1 MIHEVRMPQLAQSVV
16 EGEIDNWLVK
26 VGDRVEKE
34 QPLAEIVTDKVN
46 VEMPSPVAGI
56 VREIIVSEGDTVPIG
71 TLLLRIELTE
81 AGAGTRA
88 SKPIYSALTAD
99 IMEVDKREEAAPTEE
114 SPAEKPAPT
123 RPPGRPRAAPVARKV
138 ARDLGIDLATV
149 VGTGPSGRITA
160 DDVRRAAEASSAE
173 AAAPQETRA
182 PTTQAP
188 APAPAVEA
196 PASTAEDVEYVPY
209 TGRRRQI
216 GQRLARA
223 KQTIPHASCVEVIDV
238 DALVALRAEHKPQA
252 RKHGVRLT
260 YLPYLAQTTLWTLKR
275 HPIFNASLEEDQNR
289 IALKKHYDLGIAV
302 DTADGLIV
310 PVLPAADH
318 KTLLQL
324 ATDLEQLATRAR
336 QGQLTPTDVQGST
349 ITLSNVG
356 ADAVLFSV
364 GVINAPEVALLN
376 FHRME
381 QRPVIVQGGIVVR
394 WQMYI
399 TLTFDHR
406 IADGG
411 HAVRF
416 LADFKQRIEDVASW
430 AVL

>member
-1 MIHEVRMPQLAQSVV
+1 MMHEVRMPQLAQSVV
-16 EGEIDNWLVK
+16 EGEIETWLVK

-46 VEMPSPVAGI
+46 VELPSPVAGT
-56 VREIIVSEGDTVPIG
+56 VREILVPEGDTVPIG
-71 TLLLRIELTE
+71 TLLLRIELSET
-81 AGAGTRA
+81 GAKTRA
-88 SKPIYSALTAD
+88 STPVYSALTAD
-99 IMEVDKREEAAPTEE
+99 IMKVDKNPEVAPAEDSAAEKAAP
-114 SPAEKPAPT
+114 A

-138 ARDLGIDLATV
+138 ARDLGVDLATV
-149 VGTGPSGRITA
+149 TGTGPSGRITA
-160 DDVRRAAEASSAE
+160 DDVRQAAEAAPSVE
-173 AAAPQETRA
+173 AVATRA
-182 PTTQAP
+182 PAAEAP
-188 APAPAVEA
+188 APAGGE
-196 PASTAEDVEYVPY
+196 VEYLPY

-223 KQTIPHASCVEVIDV
+223 KQTIPHASCVEAIDV
-238 DALVALRAEHKPQA
+238 EALVAVRAEHKPRA
-252 RKHGVRLT
+252 RQRGVRLT
-260 YLPYLAQTTLWTLKR
+260 YLPYLAQATLWTLQR
-275 HPIFNASLEEDQNR
+275 HPIFNASLEEAESR

-310 PVLPAADH
+310 PVLPAADR

-324 ATDLEQLATRAR
+324 ATELEQLATRAR
-336 QGQLTPTDVQGST
+336 QGQLTPSDVQGST

-416 LADFKQRIEDVASW
+416 LEDFKQRIEDVASW